1 MLSLGS
7 TTRGGMLGIRRREFI
22 TLLGAQRATWSLA
35 TRAPCGKMRRSGV
48 LMSLAAD
55 DTEAQACLTA
65 FAQGQVQLQTGP
77 TGGIFF
83 FGEALN

>member
-1 MLSLGS
+1 
-7 TTRGGMLGIRRREFI
+7 MLGIRRCEFI

-35 TRAPCGKMRRSGV
+35 TRAPCEKMRRSGV

-55 DTEAQACLTA
+55 DRRAHGVRL
-65 FAQGQVQLQTGP
+65 GQLQTVP

-83 FGEALN
+83 FVEALN

>member
-1 MLSLGS
+1 M
-7 TTRGGMLGIRRREFI
+7 REV
-22 TLLGAQRATWSLA
+22 
-35 TRAPCGKMRRSGV
+35 RRSGV

-83 FGEALN
+83 FGAALN

>member
-1 MLSLGS
+1 
-7 TTRGGMLGIRRREFI
+7 MLGIRRREFI
-22 TLLGAQRATWSLA
+22 TLLGAQRRRGRSR
-35 TRAPCGKMRRSGV
+35 RACHREKMRRSGV

-55 DTEAQACLTA
+55 DTEGQACLTA
-65 FAQGQVQLQTGP
+65 FAQGQVQLQTVP

>member
-1 MLSLGS
+1 
-7 TTRGGMLGIRRREFI
+7 MLGIGRREFI
-22 TLLGAQRATWSLA
+22 TLLGAQRRHGRSR
-35 TRAPCGKMRRSGV
+35 RAPCEKVRRSGV